1 MDLPIIEK
9 TQRQLDQEAFEKVQR
24 DLARAKLYHG
34 VEYYQDTNRE
44 DKLLSDRGAREFSAS
59 FIGEHLTECAKA
71 LRQAF
76 SDWETVHLDA
86 DVKTRAMLSNV
97 VERVKT
103 NLDYEKVALI
113 ALSNIMLGLQ
123 LGVRPAP
130 PEHKVTR
137 QIGHELD
144 FECFMNYINQLD
156 PDLMDYLASRNLTD
170 PQTKRHK
177 KITGTIMTVD
187 DFQEVTWDWLDS
199 KEQLRL
205 GHFVRQTIFD
215 QLGCFDLIKAMSPN
229 GHPQY
234 AIVLNDKGVCD
245 LRSIMKA
252 VEKTVGSN
260 FPMIDIPIPWDEQG
274 TGGGWRTPQ
283 AYPRNVLVRN
293 SMGTNVSKSAIKAI
307 NALQETAWEINP
319 FIFNIQRQLI
329 DRNVEI
335 GSFRAFNEELYS
347 KVDKPLILD
356 PDDLRYSWEDTDLT
370 EEEIKKRN
378 MAYAITKRWEEEKSL
393 TSQKAISPRLVL
405 EMAERLLFTQ
415 FGDAEDR
422 PPIYEDSTREE
433 ILYHNYYVVS
443 PGGGAP
449 RKYNEHYDPW
459 FLDNRTRCYPSIDT
473 LNPQGSDYQKAL
485 IQYAVGVP
493 KSSES
498 KRDLLISIATTYG
511 NGVDKKSFDQRV
523 EFAESLKDLLPSIV
537 DDPLS
542 PVSMEFWTKA
552 DEPFQF
558 LALCHEYLNVFIREI
573 WNEHRVSAG
582 RDATCSG
589 IQITG
594 AMLRDTRTCKLVN
607 VTPSPE
613 PQDAYADV
621 AKEAKKLLTS
631 KAPVEGDPEGRTWL
645 QIAVDK
651 REKNR
656 IKRAAKD
663 KAKFDDLVKA
673 GKRKPDQGP
682 QEYVH
687 RSAEET
693 ALAINENLHLIN
705 RSIAKMPTMLIPYG
719 GSFITIYGHV
729 KDKLVDKGA
738 TLHSADYTVV
748 TKALIEGMAKSLPA
762 FTEVNAWF
770 QSLAKAVLASPL
782 GEGENYSIQWET
794 PGGSLVV
801 QEYYN
806 PDYKKITS
814 SLGDSVRHYTQREE
828 DEESL
833 NESKMRT
840 ALAANVVHSIDASI
854 IQNAVNRVYD
864 YCRDNPDKAFPFTA
878 VHDCIYGPSGSFS
891 VLMDAIRRAFFDGV
905 TNNITEHIAENN
917 LPNEEYRKLVPTLK
931 KGRAKVTIDNI
942 LKSEYLF
949 S

>member
-1 MDLPIIEK
+1 MDLPVIEK
-9 TQRQLDQEAFEKVQR
+9 TQRQLDQEAFEMVQR
-24 DLARAKLYHG
+24 DLAKAKLYHG
-34 VEYYQDTNRE
+34 VEYYQNAERE
-44 DKLLSDRGAREFSAS
+44 DKLLSDKGAREFSAS
-59 FIGEHLTECAKA
+59 FIGEHLTECANA
-71 LRQAF
+71 LRKAF
-76 SDWETVHLDA
+76 SDWETINLDA
-86 DVKTRAMLSNV
+86 NARSKDLLENV
-97 VERVKT
+97 VDRVVT
-103 NLDYEKVALI
+103 NLDFEKVALI
-113 ALSNIMLGLQ
+113 GLSNIMLGLQ

-156 PDLMDYLASRNLTD
+156 PDLMDYLSTRNLTD
-170 PQTKRHK
+170 PTTKRHK
-177 KITGTIMTVD
+177 RISGTIMTID
-187 DFQEVTWDWLDS
+187 DFQEVTWDWLS
-199 KEQLRL
+199 SGEMMRL

-215 QLGCFDLIKAMSPN
+215 QLECFELIKAISAK

-234 AIVLNDKGVCD
+234 AIVLSDRGVGD

-260 FPMIDIPIPWDEQG
+260 FPMIDKPVDWDEQG

-293 SMGTNVSKSAIKAI
+293 SMGTNVSKSAIRAI
-307 NALQETAWEINP
+307 NALQETAWEINT
-319 FIFNIQRQLI
+319 FVFNIQRQLI
-329 DRNVEI
+329 ERNIEI

-347 KVDKPLILD
+347 KVDNPLIID
-356 PDDLRYSWEDTDLT
+356 PDDLRYSWEDANLT
-370 EEEIKKRN
+370 EEEVKKRN
-378 MAYAITKRWEEEKSL
+378 MAYAISKRWEEEKSL
-393 TSQKAISPRLVL
+393 TSQKAVSPRLVL
-405 EMAERLLFTQ
+405 EMAERLLFTR
-415 FGDAEDR
+415 FGDPEDR
-422 PPIYEDSTREE
+422 PVLHELSTREE
-433 ILYHNYYVVS
+433 RLYHMYYVES
-443 PGGGAP
+443 PGGGPP
-449 RKYNEHYDPW
+449 RQYTEHYDPW
-459 FLDNRTRCYPSIDT
+459 YLDNRTRCYPAVDT

-485 IQYAVGVP
+485 LQYSVGHP
-493 KSSES
+493 KSVQS
-498 KRDLLISIATTYG
+498 KKDLLVSIATTYG
-511 NGVDKKSFDQRV
+511 NGVDKKSFR
-523 EFAESLKDLLPSIV
+523 ERILFARSLRELMPTIV
-537 DDPLS
+537 TDPLN
-542 PVSMEFWTKA
+542 PISMKFWTKA

-558 LALCHEYLNVFIREI
+558 LALCHEYVNVFIKRI
-573 WNEHRVSAG
+573 WTEHRVSAG

-656 IKRAAKD
+656 LKRAAKD
-663 KAKFDDLVKA
+663 KAKFEDLVKE

-682 QEYVH
+682 PEYTH

-693 ALAINENLHLIN
+693 AAAIKENLHLIN

-729 KDKLVDKGA
+729 KDKLVDKEA
-738 TLHSADYTVV
+738 TFHSADYTVV
-748 TKALIEGMAKSLPA
+748 TKALIEGMAHSLPA

-794 PGGSLVV
+794 PGGSLVI

-814 SLGDSVRHYTQREE
+814 SLGDSVRHYTQREDDE
-828 DEESL
+828 DSL

-854 IQNAVNRVYD
+854 IQNAVNRIYD
-864 YCRDNPDKAFPFTA
+864 FNQESPDKAFAFTA

-891 VLMDAIRRAFFDGV
+891 VLMDAIRRAFYDGV

-917 LPNEEYRKLVPTLK
+917 LPDEEYRKLVPTLK
-931 KGRAKVTIDNI
+931 KGRAKVTIENI

>member
-1 MDLPIIEK
+1 MDLPAIQK
-9 TQRQLDQEAFEKVQR
+9 TQRQIDQEAFEKVQR
-24 DLARAKLYHG
+24 DIAKAKLYHG
-34 VEYYQDTNRE
+34 IEYYSNKDQE
-44 DKLLSDRGAREFSAS
+44 DKLLSDKGAREFTAN
-59 FIGEHLTECAKA
+59 FIGEHLTECANA
-71 LRQAF
+71 LREAF
-76 SDWETVHLDA
+76 NDWETVTLDA
-86 DVKTRAMLSNV
+86 DHKTKALFENV
-97 VERVKT
+97 VDRVTT
-103 NLDYEKVALI
+103 NLSYEKVALI
-113 ALSNIMLGLQ
+113 GLSNIMLGLQ

-170 PQTKRHK
+170 PTTKRHK
-177 KITGTIMTVD
+177 RITGTVATID
-187 DFQEVTWDWLDS
+187 DFQEVTWEWLNA
-199 KEQLRL
+199 KETMRL
-205 GHFVRQTIFD
+205 GHFVRQAIFD
-215 QLGCFDLIKAMSPN
+215 KLKCFDLLKAMSPN

-234 AIVLNDKGVCD
+234 AIVLNDRGVVD

-260 FPMIDIPIPWDEQG
+260 FPMIDVPVPWDESG

-293 SMGTNVSKSAIKAI
+293 SMGTSVSKSAIKAI

-319 FIFNIQRQLI
+319 FIFNIQKALI
-329 DRNVEI
+329 ERNIEI

-347 KVDKPLILD
+347 KVDNPLILD
-356 PDDLRYSWEDTDLT
+356 PDDLRYSWEDADLT
-370 EEEIKKRN
+370 EEEIRKRN
-378 MAYAITKRWEEEKSL
+378 MAYAISKRWEEEKNL
-393 TSQKAISPRLVL
+393 TSQKAVSPRLTL
-405 EMAERLLFTQ
+405 EMAERLLFTR
-415 FGDAEDR
+415 FGDAKYRVNPGENG
-422 PPIYEDSTREE
+422 TREQK
-433 ILYHNYYVVS
+433 LYYKHYVVVPDS
-443 PGGGAP
+443 GEP
-449 RKYNEHYDPW
+449 RHYTEHFDPW
-459 FLDNRTRCYPSIDT
+459 YLDNRTRCYPAVDT

-485 IQYAVGVP
+485 LMYAEGTP
-493 KSSES
+493 RSLAS

-511 NGVDKKSFDQRV
+511 KGVDKKSFTERIK
-523 EFAESLKDLLPSIV
+523 FARGLRELMPTLV
-537 DDPLS
+537 ADPLN
-542 PVSMEFWTKA
+542 PISMEFWTKA

-558 LALCHEYLNVFIREI
+558 LALCHEYVNVFIKKI
-573 WNEHRVSAG
+573 WHEHKVSAG

-607 VTPSPE
+607 VTPSTE

-621 AKEAKKLLTS
+621 AKEARKLLTS
-631 KAPVEGDPEGRTWL
+631 KAPVEDDPNGRTWL

-651 REKNR
+651 RETNRLKRSIKN
-656 IKRAAKD
+656 
-663 KAKFDDLVKA
+663 KAKFEELVKE

-682 QEYVH
+682 PDYVQ
-687 RSAEET
+687 RSAAET
-693 ALAINENLHLIN
+693 AAAIKENLHLID

-738 TLHSADYTVV
+738 TLHSADYTVI
-748 TKALIEGMAKSLPA
+748 TRALIEGMAKSLPA

-770 QSLAKAVLASPL
+770 QALAKAVLASPL

-814 SLGDSVRHYTQREE
+814 SLGDSVRHYTNREDDE
-828 DEESL
+828 DSL

-864 YCRDNPDKAFPFTA
+864 FCQENPDQAFPFTA

-891 VLMDAIRRAFFDGV
+891 VLMDAIRRAFYDGT

-917 LPNEEYRKLVPTLK
+917 LPDEEYRKLVPSLK
-931 KGRAKVTIDNI
+931 KGRAKVTLENI